1 MDKKVKTITSLYL
14 VKVNNEVVTTLPTL
28 KGANA
33 FIKTLSINDDT
44 NTVTII
50 KQSLTEKV
58 ISTFETKTTKVLIS
72 SELDSDLTFD

>member
-1 MDKKVKTITSLYL
+1 MDKKVKTITSMYL
-14 VKVNNEVVTTLPTL
+14 VKVNNQIVVSLPTL

-33 FIKTLSINDDT
+33 FIKTLPINDDT

-58 ISTFETKTTKVLIS
+58 ISSFETKTTKVLIS
-72 SELDSDLTFD
+72 SDLDSDLTFD

>member
-1 MDKKVKTITSLYL
+1 MDKKVKTITSMYL
-14 VKVNNEVVTTLPTL
+14 VKVNNQVVCSLPTL

-33 FIKTLSINDDT
+33 FIKTLTINDDT
-44 NTVTII
+44 NTVSII

-72 SELDSDLTFD
+72 SDLDSDLTFD